1 MNHQTPSHTPT
12 SNITNP
18 LITHH
23 HSTQTMFSHS
33 RHAAPPPGGR
43 LYFAYGSNL
52 WLEQMATRCPS
63 SYFIGRA
70 ILPDYKWQINQRG
83 VANVVP
89 CAGRS
94 VHGLVYELGSADDER
109 RLDRSEGVRTGAYA
123 KATLPVV
130 LYEAAPAL
138 QLRVP
143 GMVQA
148 GGAAAT
154 VAGARRR
161 TAILGVER
169 PSRLAEQAPRLQPG
183 VLVYLSE
190 AFVQPGDPREE
201 YVDRMNRAMSDA
213 VVMGVPVEFFRN
225 AVRQY
230 IPDRAPPP
238 VSRRSDSRSGRSS
251 ASTVTTRSRR
261 GSESGGGRPRSSS
274 VSSGPIV
281 RDVGP
286 DDVDY
291 RRRSWNPSPVEYSR
305 YVSSETT
312 TRGRTAGSDDYEY
325 WAPPASGYVM
335 RSRSTRRG

>member
-1 MNHQTPSHTPT
+1 
-12 SNITNP
+12 
-18 LITHH
+18 
-23 HSTQTMFSHS
+23 MFSHS
-33 RHAAPPPGGR
+33 RHSAPPPGGR

-70 ILPDYKWQINQRG
+70 VLPDYKWQINQRG

-109 RLDRSEGVRTGAYA
+109 RLDRSEGVRTGAYSKVA
-123 KATLPVV
+123 LPVV

-143 GMVQA
+143 GMVQT
-148 GGAAAT
+148 GGAAPTIA
-154 VAGARRR
+154 AARRR

-169 PSRLAEQAPRLQPG
+169 PSRLAEQPARLQPG

-190 AFVQPGDPREE
+190 NFVTPGDPREE
-201 YVDRMNRAMSDA
+201 YIDRMNRAMSDA
-213 VVMGVPVEFFRN
+213 VILGVPAEFFRN
-225 AVRQY
+225 TLREY
-230 IPDRAPPP
+230 IPDRQPPP
-238 VSRRSDSRSGRSS
+238 VSRRSDSRDGRS
-251 ASTVTTRSRR
+251 TTTTTTRSRR
-261 GSESGGGRPRSSS
+261 GSQSGGTRPRSSS
-274 VSSGPIV
+274 ASSGPIM

-286 DDVDY
+286 EDVDY

-305 YVSSETT
+305 YVTET
-312 TRGRTAGSDDYEY
+312 TRGRTAGSDDYDY
-325 WAPPASGYVM
+325 YAPASGYVM